1 MLKARAL
8 LPALLFLTSPALA
21 YQPSDHDRF
30 VSDAAAAL
38 CSAGEGGAQCDELNA
53 YLPFLRHGA
62 VMEDNA
68 YKGLRETFNGV
79 EFRDEEPARAYGP
92 CQKYAVAGKTYAFC
106 NHYFFVDS
114 FLAGGNEGSCG
125 TSILGA
131 TKPECTGSSPYQWD
145 STRQRGK
152 RLWEEKV
159 LPYYQKGTP
168 EAKAR
173 AYYWLGRVAHLLAD
187 SSVPAHV
194 IPHDIGYVEFEHR
207 VYEYEAGRAGSASMT
222 AGDAPVDMDEL
233 FISLARGA
241 IRVHDAVR
249 AEACGREPGQ
259 PGCLA
264 RRASPSKPLEGSVLA
279 NVKLTNDIINAR
291 PEALNRPEILKEREL
306 ARLQLAQ
313 LKPRTVAYT
322 ASLLRLFLGEAAMS
336 RVLPMP
342 PVPELAPVAAPSV
355 VFD

>member
-1 MLKARAL
+1 
-8 LPALLFLTSPALA
+8 
-21 YQPSDHDRF
+21 
-30 VSDAAAAL
+30 
-38 CSAGEGGAQCDELNA
+38 
-53 YLPFLRHGA
+53 
-62 VMEDNA
+62 
-68 YKGLRETFNGV
+68 
-79 EFRDEEPARAYGP
+79 
-92 CQKYAVAGKTYAFC
+92 
-106 NHYFFVDS
+106 
-114 FLAGGNEGSCG
+114 
-125 TSILGA
+125 
-131 TKPECTGSSPYQWD
+131 
-145 STRQRGK
+145 
-152 RLWEEKV
+152 V

-207 VYEYEAGRAGSASMT
+207 VYEYESGRAEA
-222 AGDAPVDMDEL
+222 AAPQAADVPVDMDEL

-259 PGCLA
+259 PGCESG
-264 RRASPSKPLEGSVLA
+264 RASPSLPLEGSVLT
-279 NVKLTNDIINAR
+279 NVKLTNDIINAK
-291 PEALNRPEILKEREL
+291 PEALNKPEILKEREL

-322 ASLLRLFLGEAAMS
+322 AGLLRMFLGETAMN
-336 RVLPMP
+336 RVLLMP
-342 PVPELAPVAAPSV
+342 PVEEFAPAAAPGV